1 MPNGRSPVS
10 TSGRIRSPVSKDANR
25 RSRTEVGTAWVRLL
39 AVAFAVLELGLL
51 KDDYPPGYERWAWA
65 LTALL
70 AVGAGVLLWLA
81 YRVPSRRAWRRIG
94 FGALLLDTVVVYGY
108 VLVYSFEPGTPIR
121 QLVFIPLIEAA
132 LRYGIVGG
140 LAMSAVS
147 ACLLTFTEWWRE
159 DRFPPQEF
167 DVDRIV
173 LPVGV
178 QLILGLVVGSLVE
191 RLSDERRGARAR
203 LAEAETLRDEL
214 GRRAD
219 ILDAT
224 NRAARALGS
233 SLDLNQAFAA
243 FIRELRGL
251 IAFERT
257 AIVLLEDGSLRV
269 FAAAGEGV
277 DSVFPPGTV
286 ASVEG
291 SVIEDV
297 LDGGRTIYRDDMSE
311 PAYAEEADFLALGL
325 RSRVVAPILSGA
337 APIGAISVVRREP
350 GAFSD
355 AEMELLGLLG
365 RLVGSAIQNIRA
377 YEAERTTVEELR
389 RLSALRADFVS
400 LVSHELRSPMASVI
414 GSARTLEQ
422 RWRELSPEQR
432 ESFLALIAHE
442 TSRLAELIGDVLDTS
457 RIESGTFSYSFEDV
471 DLARLVRDSAAAAE
485 HGQDEV
491 TVEAVV
497 REPLPAVRGDRDR
510 LRQVLVNLIDNAVK
524 YSPPGDRVRVEAEQS
539 DGRVVIEVR
548 DRGPGISPEHQR
560 LIFEKFGRANV
571 AEHAKPGTGLGLFIA
586 RSIAEAHGGALE
598 VRSAPG
604 RGATFRLSLPL

>member
-1 MPNGRSPVS
+1 M
-10 TSGRIRSPVSKDANR
+10 
-25 RSRTEVGTAWVRLL
+25 AWVRLL
-39 AVAFAVLELGLL
+39 AVPFAVLEVGLL
-51 KDDYPPGYERWAWA
+51 KEDYPPGYERWAWA

-70 AVGAGVLLWLA
+70 AVGAVALLWLA
-81 YRVPSRRAWRRIG
+81 YRPPPRAAWGRIG
-94 FGALLLDTVVVYGY
+94 FGALLLDSVVVYGY

-121 QLVFIPLIEAA
+121 QLVFIPVIEAA

-140 LAMSAVS
+140 LVMSAAS
-147 ACLLTFTEWWRE
+147 AALLAFGEWWRE
-159 DRFPPQEF
+159 EHFPPQQF
-167 DVDRIV
+167 DLERIV

-178 QLILGLVVGSLVE
+178 QLILAVIVGSLVNRLREE
-191 RLSDERRGARAR
+191 RAEAGARA
-203 LAEAETLRDEL
+203 AEAEALRDEL

-233 SLDLNQAFAA
+233 SLDLNQAFAS

-251 IAFERT
+251 IGFERT
-257 AIVLLEDGSLRV
+257 AIVLIEDGHLRV

-277 DSVFPPGTV
+277 DRVFPPGSV
-286 ASVEG
+286 ISVEG
-291 SVIEDV
+291 SVVEDV
-297 LDGGRTIYRDDMSE
+297 VAQGQTIYREDMSE
-311 PAYAEEADFLALGL
+311 SRYDEEADFLTLGL
-325 RSRVVAPILSGA
+325 RSRVVAPLLSGA
-337 APIGAISVVRREP
+337 ETIGAISVVRREP
-350 GAFSD
+350 GAFGGG
-355 AEMELLGLLG
+355 EIELLGLLG

-422 RWRELSPEQR
+422 RWRELTAEQR

-457 RIESGTFSYSFEDV
+457 RIEAGTFSYSFAEV
-471 DLARLVRDSAAAAE
+471 DLGQLVRDCAAAAE

-491 TVEAVV
+491 AVEAVL
-497 REPLPAVRGDRDR
+497 RSPLPVVRGDRDR

-524 YSPPGDRVRVEAEQS
+524 YSPPGDQVKVEAETM

-604 RGATFRLSLPL
+604 RGATFRLSLPV

>member
-1 MPNGRSPVS
+1 M
-10 TSGRIRSPVSKDANR
+10 
-25 RSRTEVGTAWVRLL
+25 AWVRLL
-39 AVAFAVLELGLL
+39 AVPFAVLEVGLL
-51 KDDYPPGYERWAWA
+51 KEDYPPGYERWAWA

-81 YRVPSRRAWRRIG
+81 YRVPSRRARRRIG
-94 FGALLLDTVVVYGY
+94 FGALVLDTVVVYGY

-132 LRYGIVGG
+132 LRYGIVGAF
-140 LAMSAVS
+140 AMSAVS

-173 LPVGV
+173 LTVGV

-191 RLSDERRGARAR
+191 RLRDERRGARAR
-203 LAEAETLRDEL
+203 VAEAETLRDEL
-214 GRRAD
+214 GRRSD

-233 SLDLNQAFAA
+233 SLDQNHAFAA
-243 FIRELRGL
+243 FIRELRGV

-257 AIVLLEDGSLRV
+257 AIVLLEDGNLRV

-286 ASVEG
+286 LSVEG
-291 SVIEDV
+291 SVVEDV
-297 LDGGRTIYRDDMSE
+297 VDRGRTIYRDDMSE

-337 APIGAISVVRREP
+337 ATIGAISVVRREP
-350 GAFSD
+350 GSFRD
-355 AEMELLGLLG
+355 GEIELLGLLG

-457 RIESGTFSYSFEDV
+457 RIESGAFSYSFEDV

-524 YSPPGDRVRVEAEQS
+524 YSPPGDRVSVEAQQS
-539 DGRVVIEVR
+539 DSRVVIEVR

-560 LIFEKFGRANV
+560 LIFEKFGRADV

>member
-1 MPNGRSPVS
+1 M
-10 TSGRIRSPVSKDANR
+10 
-25 RSRTEVGTAWVRLL
+25 AWVRLL
-39 AVAFAVLELGLL
+39 AVPFAVLEVGLL
-51 KDDYPPGYERWAWA
+51 KEDYPPGYERWAWA

-81 YRVPSRRAWRRIG
+81 YHVPSRTARRRIG
-94 FGALLLDTVVVYGY
+94 FGALVLDTVVVYGY

-132 LRYGIVGG
+132 LRYGIVGAF
-140 LAMSAVS
+140 AMSAVS
-147 ACLLTFTEWWRE
+147 ACLLAFTEWWRE

-191 RLSDERRGARAR
+191 RLRDERRGARAR
-203 LAEAETLRDEL
+203 VAEAETLRDEL
-214 GRRAD
+214 GRRSD

-233 SLDLNQAFAA
+233 SLDQNQAFAA

-257 AIVLLEDGSLRV
+257 AIVLLEDGRLRV

-291 SVIEDV
+291 SVVEDLV
-297 LDGGRTIYRDDMSE
+297 DGGRTVYRDDMSE
-311 PAYAEEADFLALGL
+311 PMYAEEADFVALGL

-337 APIGAISVVRREP
+337 ATIGAISVVRREP

-355 AEMELLGLLG
+355 GEIELLGLLG
-365 RLVGSAIQNIRA
+365 RLVGSALQNIRA

-497 REPLPAVRGDRDR
+497 REPLPVVRGDRDR

-524 YSPPGDRVRVEAEQS
+524 YSPPGDRVSVEAEQS
-539 DGRVVIEVR
+539 DSRVVIEVR

-560 LIFEKFGRANV
+560 LIFEKFGRAHV
-571 AEHAKPGTGLGLFIA
+571 AAHAKPGTGLGLFIA

>member
-1 MPNGRSPVS
+1 VS
-10 TSGRIRSPVSKDANR
+10 QDANR
-25 RSRTEVGTAWVRLL
+25 RSRTEIWTAWVRLL
-39 AVAFAVLELGLL
+39 AVPFAVLEVGLL

-70 AVGAGVLLWLA
+70 AVGSVVLLWLA
-81 YRVPSRRAWRRIG
+81 YRMPRASWRRIG
-94 FGALLLDTVVVYGY
+94 FGALLIDTVVVYGY
-108 VLVYSFEPGTPIR
+108 VLVYTFEPGTPVR

-132 LRYGIVGG
+132 LRYGIVGAI
-140 LAMSAVS
+140 AMSGVS
-147 ACLLTFTEWWRE
+147 AVLLAFTEWWRE
-159 DRFPPQEF
+159 DHFSPQEF

-191 RLSDERRGARAR
+191 RLRDEQRGARAR
-203 LAEAETLRDEL
+203 VADAETLRDEL
-214 GRRAD
+214 GRRSD

-233 SLDLNQAFAA
+233 SLDQNQAFAA

-251 IAFERT
+251 ISFERT
-257 AIVLLEDGSLRV
+257 AIVLLEDGKLRV

-291 SVIEDV
+291 SVVEDV
-297 LDGGRTIYRDDMSE
+297 VDGGRTIYREDMSE

-337 APIGAISVVRREP
+337 ATIGAISVVRREP
-350 GAFSD
+350 GAFRD
-355 AEMELLGLLG
+355 GEIELLGLLG

-422 RWRELSPEQR
+422 RWRELSPDQR

-442 TSRLAELIGDVLDTS
+442 TSRLAALIGDVLDTS

-471 DLARLVRDSAAAAE
+471 DLAGLVRDSAAAAE

-497 REPLPAVRGDRDR
+497 REPLPPVRGDRDR

-524 YSPPGDRVRVEAEQS
+524 YSPPGDRVSVEAEQS
-539 DGRVVIEVR
+539 DSRVVIQVR
-548 DRGPGISPEHQR
+548 DHGPGISPEHQR

>member
-1 MPNGRSPVS
+1 M
-10 TSGRIRSPVSKDANR
+10 
-25 RSRTEVGTAWVRLL
+25 AWVRLL
-39 AVAFAVLELGLL
+39 AVPFAVLEVGLL

-65 LTALL
+65 LTALF
-70 AVGAGVLLWLA
+70 AVGSVVLLWLA
-81 YRVPSRRAWRRIG
+81 YRVPKASWRRIG

-108 VLVYSFEPGTPIR
+108 VLVYTFEPGTPIR

-132 LRYGIVGG
+132 LRYGIVGAF
-140 LAMSAVS
+140 AMSSVS
-147 ACLLTFTEWWRE
+147 AVLLAFTEWWRE
-159 DRFPPQEF
+159 RP
-167 DVDRIV
+167 
-173 LPVGV
+173 LPAAGVRRRPRSFSRVGV

-191 RLSDERRGARAR
+191 RLRDERRGARAR
-203 LAEAETLRDEL
+203 VAEAETLRDEL

-233 SLDLNQAFAA
+233 SLDQNQAFAA

-257 AIVLLEDGSLRV
+257 AIVLLEDGNLRV
-269 FAAAGEGV
+269 FAAAGEAA

-291 SVIEDV
+291 SVVEDV
-297 LDGGRTIYRDDMSE
+297 VDGGRTIYRDDMSE

-337 APIGAISVVRREP
+337 ATIGAISVVRREP
-350 GAFSD
+350 GAFRD
-355 AEMELLGLLG
+355 GEIELLGLLG

-432 ESFLALIAHE
+432 ESFLALISHE

-524 YSPPGDRVRVEAEQS
+524 YSPPGDRVSVEAEQS
-539 DGRVVIEVR
+539 DSRVVIEVH

>member
-1 MPNGRSPVS
+1 MG
-10 TSGRIRSPVSKDANR
+10 
-25 RSRTEVGTAWVRLL
+25 WVRLL
-39 AVAFAVLELGLL
+39 AVPFAVLEVGLL

-70 AVGAGVLLWLA
+70 AVGAVVLLWLA
-81 YRVPSRRAWRRIG
+81 YREPSRAAWRRIG
-94 FGALLLDTVVVYGY
+94 FGALVLDTVVVYGY
-108 VLVYSFEPGTPIR
+108 VLVYTFEPGTPIR

-147 ACLLTFTEWWRE
+147 AVLLAVTEWWRE
-159 DRFPPQEF
+159 EHFPPQEF

-173 LPVGV
+173 LTVGV

-191 RLSDERRGARAR
+191 RLRDERRGARTR
-203 LAEAETLRDEL
+203 VAEAETLRDEL

-233 SLDLNQAFAA
+233 SLDLDHAFAA

-251 IAFERT
+251 IPFERT
-257 AIVLLEDGSLRV
+257 AIVMLEDGSLRV

-277 DSVFPPGTV
+277 ASVFPPGTV
-286 ASVEG
+286 VSVEG
-291 SVIEDV
+291 SVVEDV
-297 LDGGRTIYRDDMSE
+297 VAGGQTVYRDDMAE
-311 PAYAEEADFLALGL
+311 PRYDEEADFLALGL
-325 RSRVVAPILSGA
+325 RSRVVAPILSA
-337 APIGAISVVRREP
+337 AETIGALSVVRREP

-355 AEMELLGLLG
+355 GEIELLGLLG

-422 RWRELSPEQR
+422 RWRELTPEQR

-457 RIESGTFSYSFEDV
+457 RIEAGTFSYSFDDV

-491 TVEAVV
+491 AVDAVV

-524 YSPPGDRVRVEAEQS
+524 YSSPGDRVRVQAEHT

-548 DRGPGISPEHQR
+548 DNGPGISQEHQR
-560 LIFEKFGRANV
+560 LIFEKFGRAHV
-571 AEHAKPGTGLGLFIA
+571 GEHAKPGTGLGLFIA

>member
-1 MPNGRSPVS
+1 M
-10 TSGRIRSPVSKDANR
+10 
-25 RSRTEVGTAWVRLL
+25 AWVRLL
-39 AVAFAVLELGLL
+39 AVPFAVLEVGLL
-51 KDDYPPGYERWAWA
+51 KEDYPPGYERWAWA

-81 YRVPSRRAWRRIG
+81 YRVPSRRARRRIG
-94 FGALLLDTVVVYGY
+94 FGALVLDTVVVYGY

-132 LRYGIVGG
+132 LRYGIVGAF
-140 LAMSAVS
+140 AMSAVS
-147 ACLLTFTEWWRE
+147 ACLLAFAEWWRE

-167 DVDRIV
+167 DVDRII

-191 RLSDERRGARAR
+191 RLRGERRGARAR
-203 LAEAETLRDEL
+203 VAEAETLRDEL
-214 GRRAD
+214 GRRSD

-233 SLDLNQAFAA
+233 SLDQNQAFAA

-251 IAFERT
+251 ISFERT
-257 AIVLLEDGSLRV
+257 AIVLLEDGNLRV

-291 SVIEDV
+291 SVVEDV
-297 LDGGRTIYRDDMSE
+297 VDGGRTIYREDMSE
-311 PAYAEEADFLALGL
+311 PAYAEETDFLALGL

-337 APIGAISVVRREP
+337 ATIGAISVVRREP
-350 GAFSD
+350 GAFRDS
-355 AEMELLGLLG
+355 EIELLGLLG

-422 RWRELSPEQR
+422 RWRELSPDQR

-524 YSPPGDRVRVEAEQS
+524 YSPPGDRVSVKAEQS
-539 DGRVVIEVR
+539 DSRVVIEVR

-604 RGATFRLSLPL
+604 RGTTFRLSLPL

>member
-1 MPNGRSPVS
+1 M
-10 TSGRIRSPVSKDANR
+10 
-25 RSRTEVGTAWVRLL
+25 AWVRLL
-39 AVAFAVLELGLL
+39 AVPFAVLEVGLL
-51 KDDYPPGYERWAWA
+51 KEDYPPGYERWAWA

-81 YRVPSRRAWRRIG
+81 YRVPSRRARRRIG
-94 FGALLLDTVVVYGY
+94 FGALVLDTVVVYGY

-132 LRYGIVGG
+132 LRYGIVGAF
-140 LAMSAVS
+140 AMSAVS
-147 ACLLTFTEWWRE
+147 ACLLAFAEWWRE

-167 DVDRIV
+167 DVDRII

-191 RLSDERRGARAR
+191 RLRGERRGARAR
-203 LAEAETLRDEL
+203 VAEAETLRDEL
-214 GRRAD
+214 GRRSD

-233 SLDLNQAFAA
+233 SLDQNQAFAA

-251 IAFERT
+251 ISFERT
-257 AIVLLEDGSLRV
+257 AIVLLEDGNLRV

-291 SVIEDV
+291 SVVEDV
-297 LDGGRTIYRDDMSE
+297 VDGGRTIYREDMSE

-337 APIGAISVVRREP
+337 ATIGAISVVRREP
-350 GAFSD
+350 GAFR
-355 AEMELLGLLG
+355 EGEIELLGLLG

-524 YSPPGDRVRVEAEQS
+524 YSPPGDRVSVKAEQS
-539 DGRVVIEVR
+539 DSRVVIEVR

-604 RGATFRLSLPL
+604 RGTTFRLSLPL

>member
-1 MPNGRSPVS
+1 M
-10 TSGRIRSPVSKDANR
+10 
-25 RSRTEVGTAWVRLL
+25 AWVRLL
-39 AVAFAVLELGLL
+39 AVPFAVLEVGLL

-65 LTALL
+65 LTALFL
-70 AVGAGVLLWLA
+70 VGSVVLLWLA
-81 YRVPSRRAWRRIG
+81 YRVPKASWRRIG

-108 VLVYSFEPGTPIR
+108 ILVYTFEPGTPTR

-132 LRYGIVGG
+132 LRYGIAGSV
-140 LAMSAVS
+140 AMSAVS
-147 ACLLTFTEWWRE
+147 AVLLAFTEWWRE
-159 DRFPPQEF
+159 HHFPPQEF
-167 DVDRIV
+167 DVDRVI

-191 RLSDERRGARAR
+191 KLRDERRGARDR
-203 LAEAETLRDEL
+203 VAEAETLRDEL

-257 AIVLLEDGSLRV
+257 AIVLLEDGNLRV

-277 DSVFPPGTV
+277 ESVFPPGTV

-291 SVIEDV
+291 SVVEDV
-297 LDGGRTIYRDDMSE
+297 VAGGQTVYREDMSE
-311 PAYAEEADFLALGL
+311 PKYEEDDDFLALGL
-325 RSRVVAPILSGA
+325 RSRVVAPLLSGA
-337 APIGAISVVRREP
+337 HTIGAISVVRREP

-355 AEMELLGLLG
+355 GEIELLGLLG
-365 RLVGSAIQNIRA
+365 RLVGSGIQNIRA

-422 RWRELSPEQR
+422 RWRELSAEQR
-432 ESFLALIAHE
+432 ESFLAVIAHE
-442 TSRLAELIGDVLDTS
+442 TSRLADLIGDVLDTS
-457 RIESGTFSYSFEDV
+457 RIEAGTFSYSFEDV
-471 DLARLVRDSAAAAE
+471 DLALLVRDSAAAAE

-491 TVEAVV
+491 AVEAVV
-497 REPLPAVRGDRDR
+497 REPLPSVRGDRDR

-524 YSPPGDRVRVEAEQS
+524 YSPPGDRVRVEAQQT